1 LPMGIKNSPD
11 IFQAIMHDILG
22 DLEYSSNY
30 IDDILITSSDDF
42 NDHLDKVKEVLNCLE
57 HDVGFRANVRNFF
70 AEGKLEYLGYTISR
84 NCIQPQPKKVEAI
97 LGLKEPQNKRQLRHF
112 LGMVNYY
119 REMSRRMSHLLAPLM
134 QLVSKSEP
142 FNWTSVHKEAY
153 EEVKRVI
160 SKETLL
166 SFPDFNKPFHVYT
179 DASNYQLGSVIM
191 QDDKPLAFYSCELNP
206 T

>member
-1 LPMGIKNSPD
+1 MGIKNSPD

-70 AEGKLEYLGYTISR
+70 AEGKLEYLGYSISR
-84 NCIQPQPKKVEAI
+84 NGIQPQPKKVEAI
-97 LGLKEPQNKRQLRHF
+97 LGLKEPQNKRQLRQF

-119 REMSRRMSHLLAPLM
+119 RDMWR
-134 QLVSKSEP
+134 
-142 FNWTSVHKEAY
+142 
-153 EEVKRVI
+153 
-160 SKETLL
+160 
-166 SFPDFNKPFHVYT
+166 
-179 DASNYQLGSVIM
+179 
-191 QDDKPLAFYSCELNP
+191 
-206 T
+206 